1 MRITG
6 DWEVS
11 ADVGAATPDAAALA
25 AAELGAAFACDTA
38 FALAAVLT
46 LPGSGFG
53 MGCLDE
59 KYV

>member
-11 ADVGAATPDAAALA
+11 ANVGAATPGAAAGPEAAALA
-25 AAELGAAFACDTA
+25 AGADAA